1 MNKTILFASA
11 ALAALAFTSCSN
23 EVDMFEPLT
32 SNKATIDLNV
42 SNDILMVTR
51 STEIS
56 SNDYAN
62 WFFQVSPK
70 DVTIGT
76 TTTKAGKTAAT
87 GFKAASTIGD
97 YKFEAGGYSVEVRN
111 YASETDAYKVDN
123 YKGTAYY
130 AGSVD
135 KALVKGNNTVEVDC
149 DKAQNCRVKVD
160 LTGLDDLSAITN
172 PYITLTQSG
181 RGVDCPALYN
191 GDTGYFMAGKGKTI
205 SYVLNYE
212 YTAPGTTNAV
222 DKYTT
227 SVNITDPSAHTEY
240 SIVAATNSNGKITL
254 TIKRDDEDFAD
265 GTDYD
270 ITIDAATGNPAN

>member
-1 MNKTILFASA
+1 MKKYLMTVVA
-11 ALAALAFTSCSN
+11 ALAAASFTSCTN
-23 EVDMFEPLT
+23 EIDMFEPLT

-51 STEIS
+51 ASTAIS

-76 TTTKAGKTAAT
+76 TTTNAGTTEAT

-111 YASETDAYKVDN
+111 YATETDAYKVDN
-123 YKGTAYY
+123 NKGTAYY

-149 DKAQNCRVKVD
+149 KQAQNCRVSVS
-160 LTGLDDLSAITN
+160 LSGLSDLSAISS
-172 PYITLTQSG
+172 PSITLTQSE
-181 RGVDCPALYN
+181 RGVQCPALTN
-191 GDTGYFMAGKGKTI
+191 GETGYFMAGKTI
-205 SYVLNYE
+205 SYVLNYK

-222 DKYTT
+222 DKSTT

-240 SIVAATNSNGKITL
+240 SIVAATNSNGTITL
-254 TIKRDDEDFAD
+254 SIKRDEDFAD